1 MSAPLIVL
9 ASASPRRKELLTRI
23 GLQIAVMPADID
35 ETVLPGELPEAHVER
50 LSLSKA
56 QAIADR
62 SNVSG
67 RWFIGSDTVVVRDNV
82 ILGKPANEADAAIML
97 RSLAG
102 RSHRVV
108 SGYAVVDR
116 QKNCFESTAISTRVT
131 FRELT
136 DAEIAGYIATGEP
149 ADKAGAYGIQGVGAC
164 LVSSIDG
171 SYTNVVGLPLCEIVE
186 TLERMGAAT
195 LFGPGTVPAPNGTVP
210 SR

>member
-1 MSAPLIVL
+1 MSAPQIVL

-23 GLQIAVMPADID
+23 GLEIAVMPADID
-35 ETVLPGELPEAHVER
+35 ETVLPGERPEAHVER

-62 SNVSG
+62 GDVSG
-67 RWFIGSDTVVVRDNV
+67 RWFIGSDTVVVRDNI
-82 ILGKPANEADAAIML
+82 ILGKPADEADAAVML

-116 QKNCFESTAISTRVT
+116 QKKTFEAVAVTTRVT

-149 ADKAGAYGIQGVGAC
+149 ADKAGAYGIQGIGAC

-171 SYTNVVGLPLCEIVE
+171 SYTNVVGLPLCEVVE

-195 LFGPGTVPAPNGTVP
+195 LFD
-210 SR
+210 